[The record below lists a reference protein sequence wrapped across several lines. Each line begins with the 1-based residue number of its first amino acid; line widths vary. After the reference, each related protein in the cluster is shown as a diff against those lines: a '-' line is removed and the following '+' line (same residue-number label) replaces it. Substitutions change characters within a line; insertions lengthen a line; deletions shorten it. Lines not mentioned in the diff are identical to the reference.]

1 MYAATLPTPPPR
13 LSIAFAAAVVLHL
26 AAALSLPSIQQALRD
41 AAERVAMRRAPA
53 PEPMATP
60 DVIPVR
66 LPSSLRMTTELGA
79 AVRDN
84 PPSRVPLP
92 PAAGIV
98 RIRLDLSQNLG
109 DAAREA
115 QAAYERLNP
124 TPAPAP
130 AEVVSSVVELRLART
145 RTPPQ
150 AAPDVAAKPATASAI
165 VAPSP
170 APAGRRPRAAAVA
183 EAAGPTASPQPE
195 PRREQN
201 RDREAPPAT
210 AVPTSAPA
218 AASPPIPPT
227 PAAIE
232 PSAATPTAPAPSPT
246 PAAAAAPAPSTPPT
260 AAPAPVAPAPAA
272 EPAIRP
278 QIIYAP
284 PSTTIYRSPQA
295 ERPVAPSADQA
306 AAESPGAAPPVTS
319 AAPALPGMAVEPP
332 AQPAGAAVAN
342 RAAFF
347 QQLTQHLFTV
357 NQRVLAEAVRASAK
371 VTVEVRFSIDRA
383 GRVLDASVLR
393 GSGNA
398 AVDAKAVDVIQRAS
412 PVPQMAPD
420 MPQSRIELSFPVQV
434 YQ

>member
-41 AAERVAMRRAPA
+41 AAERIAMRRAPA
-53 PEPMATP
+53 LEPMATP

-124 TPAPAP
+124 TPSPAP
-130 AEVVSSVVELRLART
+130 AEVIRSVVELRLART

-150 AAPDVAAKPATASAI
+150 AAPEVAAKPAAASAI
-165 VAPSP
+165 VAPRTS
-170 APAGRRPRAAAVA
+170 PAGRRPRTAIGA

-210 AVPTSAPA
+210 AVPTPAPA

-227 PAAIE
+227 PDAIE

-246 PAAAAAPAPSTPPT
+246 PAAAAAPAPATPAP
-260 AAPAPVAPAPAA
+260 AAPVPVAPAA

-332 AQPAGAAVAN
+332 ARPAGAAVAN

-371 VTVEVRFSIDRA
+371 VTVEVRFSIDRG

-398 AVDAKAVDVIQRAS
+398 AVDAKAVDVILRAS

>member
-13 LSIAFAAAVVLHL
+13 LSIAFAAALVLHL

-41 AAERVAMRRAPA
+41 AAERIAMQRAPA

-130 AEVVSSVVELRLART
+130 AEVVRSVVELRLARK

-170 APAGRRPRAAAVA
+170 APAGRRPRTAIGA
-183 EAAGPTASPQPE
+183 EAAGPTASARPE

-210 AVPTSAPA
+210 AVPTPAPA

-227 PAAIE
+227 PDAIE

-246 PAAAAAPAPSTPPT
+246 PAAAAAPAPATPAP
-260 AAPAPVAPAPAA
+260 AAPVPVAPAA

-295 ERPVAPSADQA
+295 ERPVAPSTDLA
-306 AAESPGAAPPVTS
+306 AAESPGAAPQVTS

-332 AQPAGAAVAN
+332 ARPAGAAVAN

>member
-130 AEVVSSVVELRLART
+130 AEVVRSVVELRLART

-201 RDREAPPAT
+201 RDREALPAT

-227 PAAIE
+227 PDAIE

-260 AAPAPVAPAPAA
+260 ATPAPVAPAPAA

-284 PSTTIYRSPQA
+284 PSTTIYRSPQG
-295 ERPVAPSADQA
+295 ERPAAPSTDLA
-306 AAESPGAAPPVTS
+306 AAESAGAAPSVAS

-332 AQPAGAAVAN
+332 ARPAGAAVAN

-398 AVDAKAVDVIQRAS
+398 AVDAKAVDVILRAS

>member
-41 AAERVAMRRAPA
+41 AAERIAMRRAPA
-53 PEPMATP
+53 PEPVATP

-79 AVRDN
+79 ATRDN

-98 RIRLDLSQNLG
+98 RIRLDVSQSLG

-130 AEVVSSVVELRLART
+130 AEVVRSVVELRLART
-145 RTPPQ
+145 RMPPQ

-170 APAGRRPRAAAVA
+170 APAGRRPRAATVA
-183 EAAGPTASPQPE
+183 EAAGPTASPRPE

-201 RDREAPPAT
+201 RDREAPPAM
-210 AVPTSAPA
+210 AVPTPAPA

-227 PAAIE
+227 PDAIE

-246 PAAAAAPAPSTPPT
+246 PAAAPAPATPAPAAPV
-260 AAPAPVAPAPAA
+260 PVAPAPAA

-306 AAESPGAAPPVTS
+306 AAESPRAAPPVTS

-332 AQPAGAAVAN
+332 ARPAGAAVAN

-371 VTVEVRFSIDRA
+371 VTVEVRFSIDRG

-398 AVDAKAVDVIQRAS
+398 AVDAKAVDVILRAS

>member
-1 MYAATLPTPPPR
+1 MYAATLPSPPPR

-41 AAERVAMRRAPA
+41 AAERIVIRRAPA
-53 PEPMATP
+53 PEATATP

-98 RIRLDLSQNLG
+98 RIRLDLSQSLG

-124 TPAPAP
+124 TPAPEP
-130 AEVVSSVVELRLART
+130 AEVVRSVVELRLART

-150 AAPDVAAKPATASAI
+150 AAPDVAAKPAAASAI

-170 APAGRRPRAAAVA
+170 APAGRRPRAATAA
-183 EAAGPTASPQPE
+183 ESAGPAASPRPE
-195 PRREQN
+195 PRRERD

-210 AVPTSAPA
+210 AVPTPAPA
-218 AASPPIPPT
+218 AAALPTPPT

-246 PAAAAAPAPSTPPT
+246 PAAASAPATPAPAAPAPI
-260 AAPAPVAPAPAA
+260 APAPAA

-295 ERPVAPSADQA
+295 ERPVSPSADQA
-306 AAESPGAAPPVTS
+306 AAESPDAAPPVTS
-319 AAPALPGMAVEPP
+319 AAPTLPGMAVEPP
-332 AQPAGAAVAN
+332 ARPAGAAVAN

-371 VTVEVRFSIDRA
+371 VTVEVRFSIDRG

-398 AVDAKAVDVIQRAS
+398 AVDAKAVDMILRAS

>member
-246 PAAAAAPAPSTPPT
+246 PAAAAAPVPSTPPT
-260 AAPAPVAPAPAA
+260 AAPAPAA

-295 ERPVAPSADQA
+295 ERPVAPSTDLA

-332 AQPAGAAVAN
+332 ARPAGAAVAN

>member
-41 AAERVAMRRAPA
+41 AAERIAMRRAPA
-53 PEPMATP
+53 PDPMATP

-124 TPAPAP
+124 TPSPAP
-130 AEVVSSVVELRLART
+130 AEVVRSVVELRLART

-150 AAPDVAAKPATASAI
+150 AAPDVAAKPAAASAV
-165 VAPSP
+165 VAPRTS
-170 APAGRRPRAAAVA
+170 PAGRRPRTAIGA
-183 EAAGPTASPQPE
+183 EPAGPTASPQPE

-210 AVPTSAPA
+210 AVPTPAPA

-227 PAAIE
+227 AAAIE
-232 PSAATPTAPAPSPT
+232 PSAATPTAPAPSP
-246 PAAAAAPAPSTPPT
+246 AAASAPAPSTLPT
-260 AAPAPVAPAPAA
+260 TAPAPMAPVPAA

-284 PSTTIYRSPQA
+284 PSTTIYRSPQG
-295 ERPVAPSADQA
+295 ERPAAPSTDLA
-306 AAESPGAAPPVTS
+306 AAESAGAAPPVTS
-319 AAPALPGMAVEPP
+319 TAPALPGMAVEPP
-332 AQPAGAAVAN
+332 ARPAGAAVAN

-371 VTVEVRFSIDRA
+371 VTVEVRFSIDRG

>member
-41 AAERVAMRRAPA
+41 AAERIAMRRAPA
-53 PEPMATP
+53 LEPMATP

-79 AVRDN
+79 AIRDN

-130 AEVVSSVVELRLART
+130 AEVVRSVVELRLART

-170 APAGRRPRAAAVA
+170 APAGRRPRAATVA
-183 EAAGPTASPQPE
+183 EAAGPTASPRPE

-201 RDREAPPAT
+201 RDREAPPAV
-210 AVPTSAPA
+210 AVPTPTPA
-218 AASPPIPPT
+218 AASPPTPPT

-246 PAAAAAPAPSTPPT
+246 PAAAAAPAPATPAP
-260 AAPAPVAPAPAA
+260 AAPVPVAPAA

-295 ERPVAPSADQA
+295 ERPVAPSTDLA
-306 AAESPGAAPPVTS
+306 AVESPGAAPQVTS

-332 AQPAGAAVAN
+332 ARPAGAAVAN

-398 AVDAKAVDVIQRAS
+398 SVDAKAVDVIQRAS